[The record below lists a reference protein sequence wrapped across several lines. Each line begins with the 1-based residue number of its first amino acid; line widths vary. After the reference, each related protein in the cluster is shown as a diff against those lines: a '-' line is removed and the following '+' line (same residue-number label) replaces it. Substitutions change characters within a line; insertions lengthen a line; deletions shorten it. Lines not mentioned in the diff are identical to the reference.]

1 MKISEL
7 LTNFVIYTSI
17 EEQQI
22 LEKLEE
28 PVKLSRL
35 SEHDQFRV
43 QAMIRKSLVVKIG
56 MDDPI
61 VVKNK
66 DLDFQ

>member
-35 SEHDQFRV
+35 SEHDQFKV

-56 MDDPI
+56 MEDPM